1 LIGGERKEESMLTH
15 DFTCSTGMRL
25 IALVVGSATLVLNAP
40 AAHAGKLADVFTSGE
55 LAGLEMG
62 PIGPALA
69 NTVASTYPVASA
81 SSSVTYAF
89 NPQTETFERQTR
101 VLGPI
106 VGERAETI
114 GKGQINFGVSYS
126 GVDFSTIN
134 GDSLGTLINQPSVGG
149 RVVSFPVPGG
159 VTLKDGRFSNFLPVE
174 VHANIDVEADIGTPS
189 ITYGVTPDLDVNL
202 SLPLLETYLNVKVNE
217 TVPDPRLPEFAL
229 RDCNPNGAA
238 GNPNTCTAN
247 ELRPTNVTRQAG
259 GRATGFGDLLLRSK
273 YVLLRNQPI
282 DLAVALGVS
291 FPSGDPDNFQ
301 GTGTYQLQPQLVV
314 SKVIAER
321 FEPLLNLAV
330 NINADD
336 VERSSFRWA
345 VGSTAIVYG
354 PLTAAAV
361 FLGRNEFNAQT
372 DKIDAP
378 FFFQI
383 NRNDYYDFA
392 FGVRWLF
399 AETGVISAN
408 VIVPLNRDGL
418 RADYIPTIEAEYA
431 FNGPWNK

>member
-1 LIGGERKEESMLTH
+1 MSPNMSTQAARAQLISLAAGVAA
-15 DFTCSTGMRL
+15 
-25 IALVVGSATLVLNAP
+25 ALMTASAAR
-40 AAHAGKLADVFTSGE
+40 AGNLADIFNSGE

-89 NPQTETFERQTR
+89 NPKTETFERQTR

-106 VGERAETI
+106 IGERAETI
-114 GKGQINFGVSYS
+114 GKGQINVGTSISF
-126 GVDFSTIN
+126 VDFSTIN
-134 GDSLGTLINQPSVGG
+134 GDNLGDLVNQPSING

-159 VTLKDGRFSNFLPVE
+159 VVLKDGRFTNFLPVE
-174 VHANIDVEADIGTPS
+174 VQANIDVQATIGTPS

-217 TVPDPRLPEFAL
+217 TVPDPRLPEFML
-229 RDCNPNGAA
+229 RTCDPG
-238 GNPNTCTAN
+238 GQPDDPNTCKPG
-247 ELRPTNVTRQAG
+247 EIQPTTINHQAAD
-259 GRATGFGDLLLRSK
+259 RAVGFGDLLLRFK
-273 YVLLRNQPI
+273 YILLRDKPI
-282 DLAVALGVS
+282 DLAAGLGVS
-291 FPSGDPDNFQ
+291 FPSGNPDNFQ
-301 GTGTYQLQPQLVV
+301 GTGTYQLLPQLIA

-321 FEPLLNLAV
+321 FEPLLNLGV

-336 VERSSFRWA
+336 VSRSSFRWA
-345 VGSTAIVYG
+345 VGSTAVLYG

-361 FLGRNEFNAQT
+361 FLGTNEFNAQT
-372 DKIDAP
+372 DPIEAP

-383 NRNDYYDFA
+383 NRNDYYNFS
-392 FGVRWLF
+392 FGLRCLF
-399 AETGVISAN
+399 AETGVVSAN